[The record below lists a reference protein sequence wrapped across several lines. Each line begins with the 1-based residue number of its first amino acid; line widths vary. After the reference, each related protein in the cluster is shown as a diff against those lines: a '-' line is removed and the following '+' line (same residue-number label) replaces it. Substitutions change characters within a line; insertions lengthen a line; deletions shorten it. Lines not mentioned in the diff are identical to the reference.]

1 MTIKNNQHTE
11 EFYFEEGCYITELWN
26 EKTDKAVSIARARL
40 TPGQTTLKHA
50 LDNTVERYL
59 ILEGEGQ
66 VYLDTQ
72 SAQAVS
78 KDDVVYISPSKSQYI
93 RNTGKQDL
101 VFLAI
106 CTPRFEQENY
116 QDLSLSEN
124 Q

>member
-11 EFYFEEGCYITELWN
+11 EFFFEEGCYITELWN
-26 EKTDKAVSIARARL
+26 EKTDKAVSIAKARL

-50 LDNTVERYL
+50 LINTVERYV
-59 ILEGEGQ
+59 ILQGEGE
-66 VYLDTQ
+66 VYLDQFT
-72 SAQAVS
+72 QAV
-78 KDDVVYISPSKSQYI
+78 KKHDVVYIAASHSQYI
-93 RNTGKQDL
+93 RNTGEQDL

>member
-26 EKTDKAVSIARARL
+26 ENTDKAVSIAKARL

-50 LDNTVERYL
+50 LTNTVERYV
-59 ILEGEGQ
+59 ILEGEGE
-66 VYLDTQ
+66 VYLDQ
-72 SAQAVS
+72 SAQAV
-78 KDDVVYISPSKSQYI
+78 KQDDVVYIAASHSQYI
-93 RNTGKQDL
+93 RNTGEQDL

-106 CTPRFEQENY
+106 CTPRFEQKNY

>member
-26 EKTDKAVSIARARL
+26 ENTDKAVSIAKARL

-50 LDNTVERYL
+50 LINTVERYV
-59 ILEGEGQ
+59 ILQGEGE
-66 VYLDTQ
+66 VYLDQ
-72 SAQAVS
+72 SAQTV
-78 KDDVVYISPSKSQYI
+78 KQDDVVYIAASHSQYI
-93 RNTGKQDL
+93 RNTGQQDL

-106 CTPRFEQENY
+106 CTPRFEQKNY